1 MLRLVR
7 LCDRLPSHAAA
18 SKRAAILVLAMASGG
33 CSAGFEMPTLS
44 YNGGPSSTSSVPIPR
59 EPVYSNRS
67 GSLGDARGYGESSGQ
82 TYGQP
87 YGQPYSQPYAQ
98 PYSPPSNDGGS
109 YDRPYNP
116 PYERQGA
123 SRSPYQAPSYQAPTP
138 YQPPYQPSHQ
148 APPRQEWRESNRGT
162 PVSPVGERGVRVAG
176 LPGTNDGGAGTN
188 SLPPPSQTPS
198 PASIPYRSVETVP
211 VTPPAPPR
219 AAFDEPS
226 PPAGEGSAIE
236 VASGDTLYAL
246 SKKHGVPVSELMRA
260 NNLTGPQLRVG
271 QKLVLPSGRSSPRR
285 VASLP
290 TVPAAEPALPPAA
303 LPTPAATPS
312 PLEQRPEPRLPH
324 HEAGPIVPPLVET
337 DPATPAA
344 TPAPAPVATPAPAA
358 QSDTPADES
367 GWTGTYTVA
376 RGDSLYA
383 IARKHNVRLNE
394 LERVNKITDPRR
406 VKPGAVLKVPRSGD
420 APMVASA
427 PAAGPPASAGSD
439 TPAVAP
445 KIINA
450 RTRTAAL
457 GSDAKSLP
465 PVATDAAPGP
475 LATSTREA
483 IAAPKSAAISTK
495 FRWPARGKIISNFG
509 DGQNDG
515 INIAL
520 PRGTDVHAAEAGVV
534 TYAGDGVQGY
544 GNLLLIRH
552 DGGWIT
558 AYAHNDSLAVKA
570 GESVRRGQVIAK
582 AGATGSVDTPQLRF
596 EIRKGVKP
604 VDPVQHLEN

>member
-1 MLRLVR
+1 MLRIVR
-7 LCDRLPSHAAA
+7 LCERLPRSAAA
-18 SKRAAILVLAMASGG
+18 SRRAAVLALAMAAGG

-44 YNGGPSSTSSVPIPR
+44 YNGGPASTSSVPIPR

-82 TYGQP
+82 P
-87 YGQPYSQPYAQ
+87 YRQPYSQPYAQ
-98 PYSPPSNDGGS
+98 PYSAPNNGG
-109 YDRPYNP
+109 YDRPYDP

-123 SRSPYQAPSYQAPTP
+123 SQSPYQAPYK
-138 YQPPYQPSHQ
+138 PPYQPSHQ

-176 LPGTNDGGAGTN
+176 LPEAYDGGAGTN
-188 SLPPPSQTPS
+188 SLPPPSQMPP

-219 AAFDEPS
+219 AALDEPS
-226 PPAGEGSAIE
+226 FSAVDRAEGSTID
-236 VASGDTLYAL
+236 VAPGDTLYAL

-260 NNLTGPQLRVG
+260 NNLAGPQLRVG
-271 QKLVLPSGRSSPRR
+271 QKLVLPSGSPAPRR

-290 TVPAAEPALPPAA
+290 TAPMTEPAPPPAA
-303 LPTPAATPS
+303 LRP
-312 PLEQRPEPRLPH
+312 PLDPRPEPRLPH
-324 HEAGPIVPPLVET
+324 HQAGPIVPPLVET
-337 DPATPAA
+337 DPATGSPTPAA
-344 TPAPAPVATPAPAA
+344 APAAAAMPAPAA
-358 QSDTPADES
+358 QTDAPADDS
-367 GWTGTYTVA
+367 GWTGSYTVA

-394 LERVNKITDPRR
+394 LERANKITDPRR
-406 VKPGAVLKVPRSGD
+406 VKPGTVLKVPRAGD
-420 APMVASA
+420 APPVASA
-427 PAAGPPASAGSD
+427 SPPTPAASPTASASSD
-439 TPAVAP
+439 APAVAP

-450 RTRTAAL
+450 RTRTRTASL
-457 GSDAKSLP
+457 GSDTNGLP
-465 PVATDAAPGP
+465 PAGTTDATPPAAPG
-475 LATSTREA
+475 ASTETPAREA
-483 IAAPKSAAISTK
+483 AAAPKAAAAVAK

-509 DGQNDG
+509 DGHNDG

-570 GESVRRGQVIAK
+570 GESVRRGQVVAK

>member
-1 MLRLVR
+1 MLRIVR
-7 LCDRLPSHAAA
+7 LCERLPRPAAA
-18 SKRAAILVLAMASGG
+18 SRHAAVLVLAMAAGG

-44 YNGGPSSTSSVPIPR
+44 YSGGPSSTSSVPIPR

-82 TYGQP
+82 P

-98 PYSPPSNDGGS
+98 PYSPPNNGG

-116 PYERQGA
+116 PYEHQGA
-123 SRSPYQAPSYQAPTP
+123 SQSPYQAPSP

-176 LPGTNDGGAGTN
+176 LPEAYDSGAGTHA
-188 SLPPPSQTPS
+188 LPPPSHTPP
-198 PASIPYRSVETVP
+198 PASIPYRSVATVP

-219 AAFDEPS
+219 AALDEPS
-226 PPAGEGSAIE
+226 FPAADRADGSTIE

-271 QKLVLPSGRSSPRR
+271 QKLAVPSGREMPRR

-290 TVPAAEPALPPAA
+290 TAPVAAPAPLPAASPAPF
-303 LPTPAATPS
+303 
-312 PLEQRPEPRLPH
+312 EQRPEPRLPH

-337 DPATPAA
+337 DPVTGSPTPAAAPAA
-344 TPAPAPVATPAPAA
+344 TPAPAAHT
-358 QSDTPADES
+358 DTPADDS

-376 RGDSLYA
+376 RGDNLYT

-394 LERVNKITDPRR
+394 LERANKIIDPRR
-406 VKPGAVLKVPRSGD
+406 VRPGTVLKVPRVGD
-420 APMVASA
+420 APSVASA
-427 PAAGPPASAGSD
+427 SPTTPASSPPASASSD
-439 TPAVAP
+439 APSVAP

-450 RTRTAAL
+450 RTRTRTASL
-457 GSDAKSLP
+457 GSDTNGLP
-465 PVATDAAPGP
+465 PAGATDAPPPAAPG
-475 LATSTREA
+475 ASTETPAREA
-483 IAAPKSAAISTK
+483 AAAPKAAAAVAK
-495 FRWPARGKIISNFG
+495 FRWPARGKIISSFG
-509 DGQNDG
+509 EGQNDG

-570 GESVRRGQVIAK
+570 GESVRRGQVVAK